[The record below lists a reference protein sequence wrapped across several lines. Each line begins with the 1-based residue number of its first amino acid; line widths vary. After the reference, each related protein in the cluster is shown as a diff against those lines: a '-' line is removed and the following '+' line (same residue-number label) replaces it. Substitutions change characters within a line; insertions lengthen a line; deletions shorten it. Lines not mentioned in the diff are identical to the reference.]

1 MCHFITAATV
11 GARSD
16 TTVVFVDSGGSF
28 SAGRVLS
35 MLTSSATLRP
45 LLRSDLDPHEAL
57 SRIQHV
63 RCFSVF
69 AAVGFLESVLGSWGT
84 AAAAAGTAAAQRAPP
99 ARPSLIIVDSVG
111 QLLSPIVGQ
120 GGFATMGTFAELLI
134 EIARAVMIPVA
145 VNTSVSAGF
154 QDTQPDSQEPPGNQP
169 AAADLVPST
178 AGSRETMTKPALGAM
193 WDAVPTFRLF
203 FTQSHDDGRAALYR
217 VYDHDAAASAAI
229 AEQLALTM
237 AGPAGDPVRVVRN
250 HVELLDGPSKQLMQS
265 NQAWVVYERASDHLL
280 ESSALQAALGEP
292 LTVMLSHPSEA
303 GRRGSRTLNYAFTT
317 DPRTGGKTLVIRSYV
332 NGADGLGTVHI
343 QATERTDGEAAGP
356 TGRWDLQL
364 IEVFVNQRRIVVFDS
379 TPKPAS
385 TALASIFG
393 LGSLT
398 RLVWPP
404 SKPSS

>member
-1 MCHFITAATV
+1 MLLSRAAESWPDAARWTPLVQRMQRAGVRTVADVVFGDAARLAERGGCSLQDAAALQAAATAGSCPPAVGASELKAAERRARPLTTGIARIDDMLDGGLRAGEIVELAGVAASGKTQMCHLITAATV

-45 LLRSDLDPHEAL
+45 LLRCDLDPHEAL

-134 EIARAVMIPVA
+134 EIARALMIPVVASALA

-203 FTQSHDDGRAALYR
+203 FTQAHDDGRAALYR

-250 HVELLDGPSKQLMQS
+250 HVELLDGPSKQ
-265 NQAWVVYERASDHLL
+265 R
-280 ESSALQAALGEP
+280 LGERCD
-292 LTVMLSHPSEA
+292 LFVSGTEVLCSSS
-303 GRRGSRTLNYAFTT
+303 RRT
-317 DPRTGGKTLVIRSYV
+317 
-332 NGADGLGTVHI
+332 
-343 QATERTDGEAAGP
+343 
-356 TGRWDLQL
+356 
-364 IEVFVNQRRIVVFDS
+364 
-379 TPKPAS
+379 
-385 TALASIFG
+385 
-393 LGSLT
+393 
-398 RLVWPP
+398 
-404 SKPSS
+404 